1 MAANL
6 RKVGYNTKKIILF
19 YCPTMNIFLL
29 KSHKFITFFIENDG
43 GLKFCCLYLQSESG
57 RNPVSVMH

>member
-43 GLKFCCLYLQSESG
+43 GLKFFVYICN
-57 RNPVSVMH
+57 RNRGEIRFQ